1 MDYVGVTK
9 DGRDVALTK
18 LNGTK
23 WRVRIGSSTHT
34 ANTLPRMLRYLT
46 RHTSELPFM
55 AEYTTQMSNK
65 ESLVNKHSDVLL
77 LEPSN

>member
-9 DGRDVALTK
+9 DGRNVSLTK

-23 WRVRIGSSTHT
+23 WKVQIGSSTHT

-46 RHTSELPFM
+46 RHTSELPFI
-55 AEYTTQMSNK
+55 AEYTTQMSKK
-65 ESLVNKHSDVLL
+65 EQLVNKHPDILVL
-77 LEPSN
+77 ESSN

>member
-9 DGRDVALTK
+9 DGRGVSLTK

-23 WRVRIGSSTHT
+23 WKIRIGSSTHT

-65 ESLVNKHSDVLL
+65 ERLINKHSDVLL

>member
-9 DGRDVALTK
+9 DGRNVSLTK
-18 LNGTK
+18 LNGTR

-65 ESLVNKHSDVLL
+65 ESLIGKHSDVLL